1 MDRIEETIELFLEE
15 FRPPS
20 QRMEIASEDLQGL
33 HEHWQTFLSEV
44 GVCQRHDGYLWI
56 INPAD
61 FTWVTPLFDL
71 DVVPVARDSFGNFF
85 CTNPQGHLYSFLP
98 HNRQLDLMA
107 EDVLSAIGFLGEK
120 EFTDDEELLRLHNKY
135 VKGGR
140 NTGYDTCYCLKPA
153 IPLGGAFGGSE
164 VHIGQLRD
172 YLEMLALA
180 TR

>member
-20 QRMEIASEDLQGL
+20 HRQEIASGDLQGL

-44 GVCQRHDGYLWI
+44 GVCQRHDDYLWI

-61 FTWVTPLFDL
+61 FAWVAPLFDL
-71 DVVPVARDSFGNFF
+71 DVAPVARDSFGNFF
-85 CTNPQGHLYSFLP
+85 CTNPQGQLYSFLP
-98 HNRQLDLMA
+98 YNRQLDLMA

-120 EFTDDEELLRLHNKY
+120 EFTDDEELLRLHHKY
-135 VKGGR
+135 IRGGL
-140 NTGYDTCYCLKPA
+140 NTGYNTCYCLKPA
-153 IPLGGAFGGSE
+153 IPHGGAFGGSG
-164 VHIGQLRD
+164 VYIGQIRD

-180 TR
+180 TQ